1 MPEHD
6 IRPIDPW
13 QPIWNGSS
21 IPQTIVDKL
30 LPGGR
35 IVLPPGESTSIPRDT
50 YRRCMYK
57 CSGWMKNS
65 DVVLPPSRLLV
76 SPRDAEPE
84 ADEDEIRPLKRG
96 KRRTT

>member
-1 MPEHD
+1 MAD
-6 IRPIDPW
+6 LRPIEAW
-13 QPIWNGSS
+13 QPVWNDST
-21 IPQTIVDKL
+21 IPQVIVDKL

-57 CSGWMKNS
+57 CSSWMKNS
-65 DVVLPPSRLLV
+65 NVIPPPTQLPVP
-76 SPRDAEPE
+76 PRNVEPE
-84 ADEDEIRPLKRG
+84 TDEEDIRPLKRG